1 MQNICLHLPTYCY
14 HSVVCEFLNSLAIC
28 LLLYSQAL
36 HYILLLK
43 CGGSYNAMIWLC
55 FCFDFVATV
64 VQIVQSHYWILW
76 ISVYCVLSSTL
87 QSWILNQ
94 DLECT
99 MDPVTIVMTLLQ
111 LQFVYS
117 YVLYRNLY
125 NGQYFDY

>member
-1 MQNICLHLPTYCY
+1 MRQLQYPNI
-14 HSVVCEFLNSLAIC
+14 
-28 LLLYSQAL
+28 AL
-36 HYILLLK
+36 F
-43 CGGSYNAMIWLC
+43 C

-87 QSWILNQ
+87 QIWILYQ

-99 MDPVTIVMTLLQ
+99 MDPVSIVTALLQ

-117 YVLYRNLY
+117 CVLYRNLY